1 MDTDSHIDDPPLS
14 PNPPPPIASSDP
26 FSSSS
31 PPPNSDLPPGPKLPS
46 RVLDDVFHFMD
57 RLFRL
62 LPKKHSA
69 FKAFA
74 HDFSEAIFIRDS
86 DDKARVRAALEAKGI
101 SWEYAKRAKASVL
114 YRRIRRY
121 ISPVIFFM
129 PV

>member
-1 MDTDSHIDDPPLS
+1 MHPIPQNLKLPRSDTDQ
-14 PNPPPPIASSDP
+14 NSDP
-26 FSSSS
+26 
-31 PPPNSDLPPGPKLPS
+31 PPGPKLPS

-57 RLFRL
+57 QLFRL

-86 DDKARVRAALEAKGI
+86 DDEARVCAILEAKGI
-101 SWEYAKRAKASVL
+101 SWEYAKRAKASAF

-121 ISPVIFFM
+121 CYRR
-129 PV
+129 